1 MYLFLFYKKRDTK
14 AKYIEAVGGVKMIV
28 NGKELDF
35 QQGITVEKML
45 EELNISREKV
55 VVEINME
62 ILDRDKFKDRIL
74 SKEDKVEIVAFVGG
88 G

>member
-1 MYLFLFYKKRDTK
+1 
-14 AKYIEAVGGVKMIV
+14 MIV
-28 NGKELDF
+28 NGKEMDF
-35 QQGITVEKML
+35 QEGMTVEKML

>member
-1 MYLFLFYKKRDTK
+1 
-14 AKYIEAVGGVKMIV
+14 MIV

-35 QQGITVEKML
+35 KQGITVEKML

>member
-1 MYLFLFYKKRDTK
+1 
-14 AKYIEAVGGVKMIV
+14 MIV